1 MERMYLGDT
10 LTLAYDPS
18 NLSATYLVDYQ
29 WRVCEAAPGQGVGG
43 GGLLSQQPNIGGGG
57 LPFRQP
63 NAGELPRQRLK
74 QETREAAIR
83 AGIECVAAIQGV
95 IERSGRK

>member
-1 MERMYLGDT
+1 MLPEELELWELLELFPMLPEMLPET
-10 LTLAYDPS
+10 P
-18 NLSATYLVDYQ
+18 
-29 WRVCEAAPGQGVGG
+29 PGEE
-43 GGLLSQQPNIGGGG
+43 GGGG

-95 IERSGRK
+95 IERSGQK